1 MEEGPITMG
10 VYSLLTMRVVTAA
23 GPLARRM
30 ELMVGSVVAAVP
42 GYYELRLA
50 VRCSGTA

>member
-1 MEEGPITMG
+1 MG
-10 VYSLLTMRVVTAA
+10 VYSLLTMRAVTAA

-30 ELMVGSVVAAVP
+30 ELMLGSAVAEVP
-42 GYYELRLA
+42 GYYELRLE